1 MQIAP
6 SPLNEAARLC
16 FLESL
21 NILDTP
27 AEETF
32 DRITRLASV
41 LLEVPMALVS
51 LVDMNRQWFKSRQG
65 VDVAETTRDVAFCAH
80 ALHAED
86 ILVIPDACADPRFE
100 DNPLV
105 PAGRASASMP
115 ACRCALPAN

>member
-41 LLEVPMALVS
+41 LLGVPMALV
-51 LVDMNRQWFKSRQG
+51 
-65 VDVAETTRDVAFCAH
+65 
-80 ALHAED
+80 
-86 ILVIPDACADPRFE
+86 
-100 DNPLV
+100 
-105 PAGRASASMP
+105 
-115 ACRCALPAN
+115 